1 MVKVIFKTTDGK
13 LEEVN
18 APEGWSVMEASKQ
31 YSKNGYVDG
40 IEGDCGGGAVCATCH
55 VHVPTEWID
64 KTGKADSDGV
74 ELSVLEYEE
83 NFDENKS
90 RLSCQIELDDKLDG
104 LIVEIPH
111 K

>member
-1 MVKVIFKTTDGK
+1 MRTCEARVVCPFA
-13 LEEVN
+13 VHSHH
-18 APEGWSVMEASKQ
+18 APSQHWLG
-31 YSKNGYVDG
+31 
-40 IEGDCGGGAVCATCH
+40 EGDCGGGAVCATCH